1 MSEAIVFWALP
12 PSANSGVIRTF
23 FNAAGIAYKEEN
35 GWGKTRTPEFIAKF
49 PNNCCPAIEHGD
61 VNVCESVTILRYVC
75 KVMPDKAGKFFPE
88 DPAVAA
94 KIDMVCDFTNSSFA
108 KMMPVA
114 VYSKLGFPASA
125 GDVASME
132 STKEH
137 TEEASKAA
145 CDALLEMLEAK
156 YAGIF
161 LKDTKFLMSDTP
173 TIADFRFA
181 PLLSMAKVGTKLP
194 ERIETYLSDMMAL
207 EGYEEG
213 IKAVDDFNKP
223 HWQ

>member
-1 MSEAIVFWALP
+1 MSNEIVFWALP
-12 PSANSGVIRTF
+12 PSPNSGVIRTF
-23 FNAAGIAYKEEN
+23 LNAAGISYKEEN

-61 VNVCESVTILRYVC
+61 VNVCESVTIMRYLC
-75 KVMPDKAGKFFPE
+75 KVMPDKAGKFYPE
-88 DPAVAA
+88 DPIVAS
-94 KIDMVCDFTNSSFA
+94 KVDMICDFTNSSFA

-114 VYSKLGFPASA
+114 VYAKIGYATYA

-137 TEEASKAA
+137 AEEASKAC

-161 LKDTKFLMSDTP
+161 LRDTKFLMSDTP
-173 TIADFRFA
+173 TIADYRFA
-181 PLLSMAKVGTKLP
+181 PLLSQAKIGMKLP
-194 ERIETYLSDMMAL
+194 ERIETYLSVMMAL
-207 EGYEEG
+207 EGYEDG
-213 IKAVDDFNKP
+213 IKAVDDHNKP